1 MGDAPTV
8 TWATQ
13 EFGLDKRLVKACKKA
28 GWVAPTLVQNSAIP
42 LILQGKDVLCR
53 ARTGAGK
60 TAAYLLPLLQKIL
73 DRKQSGSEEAAVRA
87 LVLVPTNELCE
98 QVCTQLDELLY
109 YAADQVSVLSLAPAV
124 VPEGSKSRSKSQALK
139 AQAVLLRACPDV
151 VVATP
156 ARANLHLSSGALSLV
171 APYLETLV
179 VDEADLVLSFGHGD
193 DIRAIAAALPSG
205 GASCVQGIL
214 MSATLSP
221 QLNEL
226 KRLVLH
232 APAVLK
238 LKDGEE
244 EGSGKLLQFFLTLLP
259 EDKYLLVYTFLRLGL
274 LQGKGILFVN
284 TIDEAYKLRLFL
296 SKFGIRAA
304 ALNSKLPLTS
314 RTHILDEFNRGI
326 FDLLIATDEGLRQA
340 ISDSEDEESSGEEEG
355 LGDEDEGSDD
365 DDDNEDEE
373 DDDDKDGSDA
383 DDMLD
388 DDDSDEEGGNESLDE
403 GGEEEKTN
411 SNKRKLA
418 ATKPSKTKAPAAAA
432 SAKKGD
438 DGDSDD
444 GDEGEEYGVVRG
456 VDFKGVNFVVNVDM
470 PRSAESYTH
479 RVGRTARAG
488 ANGTALTLVSS
499 VPKDGELQKLLEVQA
514 QQPPLPA
521 MAGDSA
527 LAAMGPVSQQA
538 PHGGQA
544 QPAPLAF
551 DLGELESF
559 RYRVTDMLRAV
570 SKVAVR
576 EERQAELKR
585 ELMNSEKLREYFAL
599 NPGDLKTLRHD
610 KRAVPS
616 HKQDTLHLAHVPDY
630 LVPTSLRAA
639 TGADARYAPGA
650 SRKRRRHE
658 ARSSDPRRNKA
669 ADPLQSFSAHPGA
682 AGNAKGGAAD
692 NVKLY
697 SKGDDTGAVLSGR
710 RAWKQRH
717 SKGEYSRKAKPN
729 AIKSAGFKA
738 PRTASQGSRAKRR

>member
-1 MGDAPTV
+1 MEDAVV

-13 EFGLDKRLVKACKKA
+13 EYGLDKRLVKACKKA
-28 GWVAPTLVQNSAIP
+28 GWLAPTLVQQSAIP

-73 DRKQSGSEEAAVRA
+73 DRKQGGSTEAAVRA

-98 QVCTQLDELLY
+98 QVCAQLEELLY
-109 YAADQVSVLSLAPAV
+109 YAADQVSVLSLAPAA
-124 VPEGSKSRSKSQALK
+124 VPEGGKSRSKSQALR

-156 ARANLHLSSGALSLV
+156 ARANLHLAAGALLLV
-171 APYLETLV
+171 APFLETLV

-193 DIRAIAAALPSG
+193 DMRAIAASLPAG
-205 GASCVQGIL
+205 GASCVQGVL

-238 LKDGEE
+238 LEDGD
-244 EGSGKLLQFFLTLLP
+244 EGGGGKLLQFFVTLLP
-259 EDKYLLVYTFLRLGL
+259 EDKYLLVYVFLRLGL

-296 SKFGIRAA
+296 SKFSIRAA

-326 FDLLIATDEGLRQA
+326 FDLLIATDEGLGQA
-340 ISDSEDEESSGEEEG
+340 MPDSEDESEAEDGSGLEEV
-355 LGDEDEGSDD
+355 GSD
-365 DDDNEDEE
+365 E
-373 DDDDKDGSDA
+373 
-383 DDMLD
+383 
-388 DDDSDEEGGNESLDE
+388 DEEGGSGGSDEDDVLDGSDEDENEEL
-403 GGEEEKTN
+403 EEEKEEEA
-411 SNKRKLA
+411 SNLTKRPKADKAEKA
-418 ATKPSKTKAPAAAA
+418 AEADAE
-432 SAKKGD
+432 D
-438 DGDSDD
+438 
-444 GDEGEEYGVVRG
+444 GEEYGVVRG

-470 PRSAESYTH
+470 PRSADAYTH

-488 ANGTALTLVSS
+488 ASGTALTLVSS
-499 VPKDGELQKLLEVQA
+499 VPRDGELKRLAEVQA
-514 QQPPLPA
+514 QQPPLPT
-521 MAGDSA
+521 MGGDSA
-527 LAAMGPVSQQA
+527 LAAMGPVALQG
-538 PHGGQA
+538 PTGHGGQA

-585 ELMNSEKLREYFAL
+585 ELLNSEKLREYFAL

-616 HKQDTLHLAHVPDY
+616 QKQDTLHLAHVPDY

-650 SRKRRRHE
+650 SRKRRRK
-658 ARSSDPRRNKA
+658 ADATSGSSDPRRNKA
-669 ADPLQSFSAHPGA
+669 GDPLQSFVANP
-682 AGNAKGGAAD
+682 AGGKAEA
-692 NVKLY
+692 VKLY
-697 SKGDDTGAVLSGR
+697 SKSDDAGAVLSGR

-717 SKGEYSRKAKPN
+717 AKGEYSKGTKPSAAKA
-729 AIKSAGFKA
+729 AGFKA
-738 PRTASQGSRAKRR
+738 PGSASQGRAKKR

>member
-1 MGDAPTV
+1 
-8 TWATQ
+8 
-13 EFGLDKRLVKACKKA
+13 
-28 GWVAPTLVQNSAIP
+28 
-42 LILQGKDVLCR
+42 
-53 ARTGAGK
+53 
-60 TAAYLLPLLQKIL
+60 
-73 DRKQSGSEEAAVRA
+73 
-87 LVLVPTNELCE
+87 VPTNELCE
-98 QVCTQLDELLY
+98 QVCAQLDELLY
-109 YAADQVSVLSLAPAV
+109 YAADQVSVLSLAPAA

-171 APYLETLV
+171 APYLESLV

-205 GASCVQGIL
+205 GASCVQGVL

-326 FDLLIATDEGLRQA
+326 FDLLIATDEGLGQA
-340 ISDSEDEESSGEEEG
+340 VPDSEDDESSEEEGEEELEG
-355 LGDEDEGSDD
+355 KEEDSGGDD
-365 DDDNEDEE
+365 DDDDENA
-373 DDDDKDGSDA
+373 DGDDGSDA
-383 DDMLD
+383 DDVLD
-388 DDDSDEEGGNESLDE
+388 EDDSGDEDEGNGSLDGE
-403 GGEEEKTN
+403 GEEQKT
-411 SNKRKLA
+411 SGSKRKLA
-418 ATKPSKTKAPAAAA
+418 ATKPQQAKAATAA
-432 SAKKGD
+432 AKKGGD
-438 DGDSDD
+438 DDD
-444 GDEGEEYGVVRG
+444 EDDEGDEYGVVRG

-470 PRSAESYTH
+470 PRSAEAYTH

-499 VPKDGELQKLLEVQA
+499 VPQDGELQKLLEVQA
-514 QQPPLPA
+514 QQPPLPT

-527 LAAMGPVSQQA
+527 LAAIGPVAQQA

-585 ELMNSEKLREYFAL
+585 ELLNSEKLREYFAL

-658 ARSSDPRRNKA
+658 ARNSDPRRNKA
-669 ADPLQSFSAHPGA
+669 ADPLQSFSANPAAGKKGA
-682 AGNAKGGAAD
+682 AED

-697 SKGDDTGAVLSGR
+697 SKADDTGAVLSGR

-717 SKGEYSRKAKPN
+717 AKGEYSRKAKPN

-738 PRTASQGSRAKRR
+738 PHTASQGSRAKRR